1 MNITS
6 KNITSHENIEALTNE
21 EVVKFVQLTD
31 EDVYWK
37 EIEKRTKKTYSYV
50 LREYVHPYYKET
62 MREDILSILKIGW
75 VKAVKTYNEEK
86 ATADFVAYCTF
97 IMHQNYVMF
106 ARRINESKIGNSV
119 RDEVMSNVLVDGYD
133 NTDKMTQ
140 GCMENIMKYECED
153 YDTIEMKDYVRDML
167 HRLRKHDYMQYY
179 VIKKHCLEGVTQKK
193 LGMDLEMS
201 QSAISRYIK
210 KGLMFLKKEMVR
222 ESVIY

>member
-6 KNITSHENIEALTNE
+6 KNMTSHENIEALTNE

-31 EDVYWK
+31 EDIYWK

-50 LREYVHPYYKET
+50 LREYVHSYYKET

-86 ATADFVAYCTF
+86 ATADFIAYCTF
-97 IMHQNYVMF
+97 IMQQNYVMF
-106 ARRINESKIGNSV
+106 ARRINEQKVGNSV

-140 GCMENIMKYECED
+140 GCIENIMKYECED
-153 YDTIEMKDYVRDML
+153 YNTIEIKDYVNDML
-167 HRLRKHDYMQYY
+167 ERLKEYDYMQYY
-179 VIKKHCLEGVTQKK
+179 VIKKHCLEGMTQKD
-193 LGMDLEMS
+193 LGEILNMS
-201 QSAISRYIK
+201 QSAVSRYIRR
-210 KGLMFLKKEMVR
+210 GLKFLKKEMTY
-222 ESVIY
+222 ESIIY